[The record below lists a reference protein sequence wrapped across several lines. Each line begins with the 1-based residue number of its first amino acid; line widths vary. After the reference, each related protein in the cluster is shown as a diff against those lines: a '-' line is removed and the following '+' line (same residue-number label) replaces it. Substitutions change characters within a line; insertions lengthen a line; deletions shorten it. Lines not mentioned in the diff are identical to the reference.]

1 MSLIPKDEA
10 ELLRLK
16 MQMEII
22 RTVCPLMMIMI
33 QLFII
38 VKIY

>member
-1 MSLIPKDEA
+1 MSLLPEKEK

-22 RTVCPLMMIMI
+22 RTICPIIMI
-33 QLFII
+33 LIQLLII
-38 VKIY
+38 IKVY

>member
-10 ELLRLK
+10 ELIRLK

-22 RTVCPLMMIMI
+22 RTICPMMMIFI

-38 VKIY
+38 IHIY

>member
-1 MSLIPKDEA
+1 MSLLPEKEK

-22 RTVCPLMMIMI
+22 RTVCPIIMI
-33 QLFII
+33 LIQLLII
-38 VKIY
+38 IKVY

>member
-22 RTVCPLMMIMI
+22 RTICPMMMII
-33 QLFII
+33 SQLFII
-38 VKIY
+38 IHIY